1 MDIVYE
7 TGDLLA
13 TPYPLIV
20 HGCNAQGVMGS
31 GVAKLIREKFPCAYE
46 AYKTKFIAE
55 GLKLGEVIFVPISN
69 KIIANAI
76 TQEFYGR
83 DGKCYVSYES
93 INTAMELVN
102 SYASKHEIAH
112 VALPLIGAGYG
123 GGSWKII
130 SNIIQEKL
138 TDTTP
143 VVYTLDGVIPSN

>member
-1 MDIVYE
+1 MDIIYE
-7 TGDLLA
+7 TGDLFE
-13 TPYPLIV
+13 TPHLLIV

-31 GVAKLIREKFPCAYE
+31 GVAKIIKEKFPSAYD

-55 GLKLGEVIFVPISN
+55 GLKLGEVIFAPSEG

-102 SYASKHEIAH
+102 SYALKHNITH
-112 VALPLIGAGYG
+112 VAMPLIGAGYG
-123 GGSWKII
+123 GGSWKVI
-130 SNIIQEKL
+130 SNIIQEEL
-138 TDTTP
+138 ADTTP
-143 VVYTLDGVIPSN
+143 VVYILDGVIPSN